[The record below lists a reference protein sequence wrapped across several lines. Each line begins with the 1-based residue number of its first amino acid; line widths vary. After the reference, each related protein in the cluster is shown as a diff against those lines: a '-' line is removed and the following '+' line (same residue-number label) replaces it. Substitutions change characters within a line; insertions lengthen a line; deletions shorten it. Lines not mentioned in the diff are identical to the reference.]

1 MFRQLT
7 DSLTAFHEVIA
18 EVEIIL
24 NNWDATF
31 DVCLAGSANR
41 PIPSSVSSTLW
52 ALSYRYDEM
61 PTPPR

>member
-31 DVCLAGSANR
+31 DVCLAGSANM
-41 PIPSSVSSTLW
+41 PIP
-52 ALSYRYDEM
+52 
-61 PTPPR
+61 

>member
-31 DVCLAGSANR
+31 DVCL
-41 PIPSSVSSTLW
+41 
-52 ALSYRYDEM
+52 
-61 PTPPR
+61 